1 LETHAGTLETH
12 AGTLETHA
20 GRLEAHT
27 GTLEQLKNLIYHQE
41 ALLNV
46 SNARPHELHK
56 RIHRLE
62 RKIAKGPLHL
72 RQLMRHPKAFA
83 NDVIGLNIK
92 KRDEKLFPHL
102 KDGFV
107 DENRWVYLSLL
118 WMLRQPKK
126 SLLVFLRQPRKVF
139 AFVCR
144 HPKKFLFS
152 GKSNH
157 GHFTSS
163 IGTYVPVVDSSNGIN
178 TGKCTMTSLDPVLTD
193 DLSPSA
199 QRVYRDLKKAIE
211 IRR

>member
-1 LETHAGTLETH
+1 MHA
-12 AGTLETHA
+12 
-20 GRLEAHT
+20 
-27 GTLEQLKNLIYHQE
+27 
-41 ALLNV
+41 
-46 SNARPHELHK
+46 HELHK
-56 RIHRLE
+56 RINRLE

-83 NDVIGLNIK
+83 NDVFGLNIK
-92 KRDEKLFPHL
+92 KRDGKLFPHL

-211 IRR
+211 IRKQQNHP